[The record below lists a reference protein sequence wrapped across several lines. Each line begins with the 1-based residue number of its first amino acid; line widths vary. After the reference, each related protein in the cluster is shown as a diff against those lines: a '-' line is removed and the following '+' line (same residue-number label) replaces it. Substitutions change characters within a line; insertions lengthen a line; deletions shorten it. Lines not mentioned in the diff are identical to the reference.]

1 MIEVR
6 FDLNISAREALRYY
20 RGEVN
25 MVAVTA
31 EDGTRVRF
39 HAANLRPYLSHG
51 GVRGRFLLRFDEER
65 KLLEL
70 RRID

>member
-1 MIEVR
+1 MIEV
-6 FDLNISAREALRYY
+6 FFALNISPKEVLRYY

-39 HAANLRPYLSHG
+39 HASNLRPFLSHG
-51 GVRGRFLLRFDEER
+51 GVRGRFRLRFDAEN
-65 KLLEL
+65 KLIEL
-70 RRID
+70 TRI